1 MDGNA
6 VNIVSEAL
14 INVGAIFSQAVSMV
28 TTNAIPLAFIGMAL
42 VGRGLGLFRKT
53 IHTH

>member
-1 MDGNA
+1 MEGSG
-6 VNIVSEAL
+6 VNYVTEAL
-14 INVGAIFSQAVSMV
+14 ANVGTIFSQAVSMV
-28 TTNAIPLAFIGMAL
+28 TTNPIPLAFIGMAL